1 MKIDILPIGLYQENS
16 YVLHDKGHVLFI
28 DPGRFADR
36 IAETVEKNETVDGIL
51 LTHGHEDHTGAADDL
66 ADLFHTDIYMHENDL
81 VLTDP
86 QGSRMFGFSAPLY
99 HQVKPLSAQM
109 KIGAFD
115 IDVYETP
122 GHTAGSVCF
131 RYRNLLFTG
140 DTLFASDI
148 GRTDLYSG
156 DDYAMMRSLEFFK
169 TLPHDLRVLPGHG
182 PASTIGL
189 ELQRNPYL

>member
-99 HQVKPLSAQM
+99 HQVKPLTAQM

-115 IDVYETP
+115 IGVYETP
-122 GHTAGSVCF
+122 AIRPAVSVS
-131 RYRNLLFTG
+131 
-140 DTLFASDI
+140 DTEIFC
-148 GRTDLYSG
+148 
-156 DDYAMMRSLEFFK
+156 
-169 TLPHDLRVLPGHG
+169 LRGIRCLRRIS
-182 PASTIGL
+182 AERICIRATIT
-189 ELQRNPYL
+189 R